1 MTRARFCLLALLVA
15 CGASRAVAQPTVAG
29 DWDMTIVS
37 PQGPNTTKVSF
48 KQDGDKVTGMFKSQ
62 AGQLPLE
69 GTMTGSDVKL
79 AFTINFQ
86 GQPLPITLTGKLD
99 GETMAG
105 KADFGGFA
113 EGDFSA
119 TRSVETTADAAPPA
133 PAAPA
138 VPPTP
143 AAPATPPDPAM
154 PSGSMPAPSAN
165 GAAGTWEVTL
175 KTDGGDYPV
184 SAMLTDDAGKISGTL
199 SSQMGEVPVSGTMEG
214 RALKLSLVA
223 KTPQGDI
230 PIVLTGDV
238 AGDEIINGKADFGG
252 MGQGE
257 WTAKR
262 KQ

>member
-1 MTRARFCLLALLVA
+1 MTRARFCLLALLLAA
-15 CGASRAVAQPTVAG
+15 CSASPAFAQATVAG
-29 DWDMTIVS
+29 NWDMTIVS
-37 PQGPNTTKVSF
+37 PQGPNTQKVSF
-48 KQDGDKVTGMFKSQ
+48 KQDGEKVMGLFKSP
-62 AGQLPLE
+62 AGELPLE
-69 GTMTGSDVKL
+69 GTLTGNDVKL
-79 AFTINFQ
+79 LFTITFQ
-86 GQPLPITLTGKLD
+86 GQPLPITLTGKLE

-119 TRSVETTADAAPPA
+119 KRSAETTTADAAPPA

-138 VPPTP
+138 GST
-143 AAPATPPDPAM
+143 AAP
-154 PSGSMPAPSAN
+154 SMG
-165 GAAGTWEVTL
+165 GAAGTWEVIL
-175 KTDGGDYPV
+175 KTGGGDFPV
-184 SAMLTDDAGKISGTL
+184 SAMLTDEAGKISGTL
-199 SSQMGEVPVSGTMEG
+199 TSQMGDVPVTGTMEG
-214 RALKLSLVA
+214 KALKLSLVA

>member
-1 MTRARFCLLALLVA
+1 MTRARFCLLALLLVA
-15 CGASRAVAQPTVAG
+15 CGASPAIAQTTVAG
-29 DWDMTIVS
+29 DWDLTIVS
-37 PQGPNTTKVSF
+37 PQGTNTTKVSF
-48 KQDGDKVTGMFKSQ
+48 KQDGEKVTGLFKSQ

-79 AFTINFQ
+79 TFAITLQ
-86 GQPLPITLTGKLD
+86 GQPLPITLTGKLE

-119 TRSVETTADAAPPA
+119 KRSAETTTADAASAPTVPA
-133 PAAPA
+133 
-138 VPPTP
+138 
-143 AAPATPPDPAM
+143 
-154 PSGSMPAPSAN
+154 GSTPAPSMGG
-165 GAAGTWEVTL
+165 GAAGTWEVML
-175 KTDGGDYPV
+175 KTGGGDFPV
-184 SAMLTDDAGKISGTL
+184 SAMLTDEAGKISGTL
-199 SSQMGEVPVSGTMEG
+199 TSQMGEVPITGTMEG